1 MAEANINDRASF
13 ERAYDRHSFEQDA
26 AMNARSDTTVVHG
39 VTILSAPDAEGLVE
53 LSRTSQH
60 VGEGNPEGDPV
71 FVAAFRLNDTA
82 AENADTYA
90 GSVEPP
96 TTAPNDAAGDYK
108 AFIDQ
113 LLDTVRNAHFKPDI
127 GRDEERLKGFHG
139 G

>member
-1 MAEANINDRASF
+1 MAEANINDRSTF

-39 VTILSAPDAEGLVE
+39 VTILSAPDTEGRVE

-71 FVAAFRLNDTA
+71 FIAAFRLQDTA
-82 AENADTYA
+82 AESADTYA
-90 GSVEPP
+90 GSVEPAAEGRGKGADDYR
-96 TTAPNDAAGDYK
+96 TFVDQLMDAAK
-108 AFIDQ
+108 
-113 LLDTVRNAHFKPDI
+113 NAPFKPDI
-127 GRDEERLKGFHG
+127 GRGEERLKGFHG

>member
-13 ERAYDRHSFEQDA
+13 ERVYDRHSFEQDA

-39 VTILSAPDAEGLVE
+39 VTILSAPDAEGFVE

-71 FVAAFRLNDTA
+71 FIAAFRLDDTA

-90 GSVEPP
+90 GSVEP
-96 TTAPNDAAGDYK
+96 AAAARRDAADDYR

-113 LLDTVRNAHFKPDI
+113 LLDTASTAQFKSDI
-127 GRDEERLKGFHG
+127 GRGEERLKGFHG

>member
-13 ERAYDRHSFEQDA
+13 EKAYDRHSFEQDA
-26 AMNARSDTTVVHG
+26 ASNARSDTTVVHG
-39 VTILSAPDAEGLVE
+39 VTILSAPDSEGRVK

-90 GSVEPP
+90 GSVEP
-96 TTAPNDAAGDYK
+96 AAAARSDAADDYR

-113 LLDTVRNAHFKPDI
+113 LLDMASTARFKSDI
-127 GRDEERLKGFHG
+127 GRGEERLKGFHG

>member
-39 VTILSAPDAEGLVE
+39 VTILSAPDAEGRVE

-71 FVAAFRLNDTA
+71 FVAAFRLHDTA
-82 AENADTYA
+82 ADTASTYA
-90 GSVEPP
+90 SSVEPV
-96 TTAPNDAAGDYK
+96 APARSDATDDYR

-113 LLDTVRNAHFKPDI
+113 LLDTARNAQFKPAI
-127 GRDEERLKGFHG
+127 GRGEERLKGFHG

>member
-13 ERAYDRHSFEQDA
+13 EQAYDQHSFEQDA

-39 VTILSAPDAEGLVE
+39 VTILSAPDVEGRVE

-60 VGEGNPEGDPV
+60 VGEGNPEGDPI
-71 FVAAFRLNDTA
+71 FVAAFRLDDAA

-90 GSVEPP
+90 GSVEP
-96 TTAPNDAAGDYK
+96 AAAARRDAAGDYR

-113 LLDTVRNAHFKPDI
+113 LLDTARNAHFKPDI
-127 GRDEERLKGFHG
+127 GRGEERLKGFHG

>member
-39 VTILSAPDAEGLVE
+39 VTILSAPNAEGLVE
-53 LSRTSQH
+53 LSRTAQH

-90 GSVEPP
+90 GSVELPAA
-96 TTAPNDAAGDYK
+96 APNDAAGDYW

-113 LLDTVRNAHFKPDI
+113 LLDTARNAHFKPDI
-127 GRDEERLKGFHG
+127 GRGEERLKGFHG

>member
-1 MAEANINDRASF
+1 MAEANINDRSSF

-39 VTILSAPDAEGLVE
+39 VTILSAPDAEGRVD

-71 FVAAFRLNDTA
+71 FIAAFRLRDTA

-96 TTAPNDAAGDYK
+96 TEEQDEDPDEYRT
-108 AFIDQ
+108 FIDQ
-113 LLDTVRNAHFKPDI
+113 LVDAARNAQFKPDI
-127 GRDEERLKGFHG
+127 GRNEERLKGFHG